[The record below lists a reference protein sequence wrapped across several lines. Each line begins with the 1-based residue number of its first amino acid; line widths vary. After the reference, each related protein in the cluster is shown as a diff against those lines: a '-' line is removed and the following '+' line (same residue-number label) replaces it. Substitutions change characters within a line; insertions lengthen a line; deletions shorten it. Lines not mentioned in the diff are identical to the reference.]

1 MDNVSEYSVF
11 AKRVGLVGVVQTL
24 AGLKGLLILPIL
36 TKVLGASD
44 YGIWATVLVTVAL
57 VQPLIKLGLDNS
69 ILRFLAA
76 KRKEEIVQG
85 VITTLCVVLF
95 TGAIASLALFF
106 SSDLFATTFLKEE
119 AAASVIRV
127 ASCLL
132 ILETMNV
139 VTIGSFRVF
148 GQIKRYSVVT
158 MLQTL
163 LEIGLVAFFVLS
175 GHGLMGAVIA
185 LIITKA
191 VALAV
196 ALSFIISHAGLAR
209 PDFSVLPVYF
219 RYGLPLVPTLLFEF
233 VIALTDRYVIGGFL
247 GAASVGAYSAAY
259 GIGSV
264 VLMFSVYI
272 MYILRPTVFKGYD
285 EGRID
290 TVKTYLSYS
299 WKYLLMLSIP
309 AAFGLT
315 ILSEPLLAS
324 LTTAEF
330 VATGKFIIPLVAF
343 SMIIFGMEQI
353 FGTVVLLSKRS
364 GIFPAVFGAAA
375 AVNLGLNLILIPR
388 WGVITAAVTTL
399 IAYALAAAIMYQQ
412 SRKYMKFRIDPV
424 FITKSVLASGL
435 MALAIWAFQPVGAL
449 RIALSVVFGAAIYFA
464 VLLLLRGFTKAETGF
479 VIQFFKETVRLV
491 FRRR

>member
-11 AKRVGLVGVVQTL
+11 AKRVGLVGVVQTFTS
-24 AGLKGLLILPIL
+24 LKGLIILPIL

-57 VQPLIKLGLDNS
+57 AQPVIQLGLDNS

-76 KRKEEIVQG
+76 KRKGEIVQG
-85 VITTLCVVLF
+85 VITALCVVLF
-95 TGAIASLALFF
+95 TGAIASLAFFF
-106 SSDLFATTFLKEE
+106 SSDLFATTILKEE
-119 AAASVIRV
+119 AAASIIRV

-158 MLQTL
+158 LLQTL

-175 GHGLMGAVIA
+175 GHGLLGAIIA

-196 ALSFIISHAGLAR
+196 ALSFIISYAGFVR
-209 PDFSVLPVYF
+209 PDFSVLPAYL
-219 RYGLPLVPTLLFEF
+219 RYGLPLVPTVLFGF
-233 VIALTDRYVIGGFL
+233 VIASTDRYVIGGFL
-247 GAASVGAYSAAY
+247 GAASVGTYSAAY
-259 GIGSV
+259 GIGGV
-264 VLMFSVYI
+264 VLLFGAYI
-272 MYILRPTVFKGYD
+272 MYILRPTVYKAYD

-309 AAFGLT
+309 AAFGLA
-315 ILSEPLLAS
+315 IMSEPLLAS

-343 SMIIFGMEQI
+343 SMIIYGMGQI
-353 FGTVVLLSKRS
+353 FGAVVLLSKRS
-364 GIFPAVFGAAA
+364 GIFPLVFGAAA
-375 AVNLGLNLILIPR
+375 AVNLGLNIWLIPR
-388 WGVITAAVTTL
+388 WGIITAAVTTL
-399 IAYALAAAIMYQQ
+399 IAYALATAIMYQQ
-412 SRKYMKFRIDPV
+412 SRKYMKFKLDPV
-424 FITKSVLASGL
+424 FIIKSVLASGL
-435 MALAIWAFQPVGAL
+435 MVLAIWAFQPVGAL
-449 RIALSVVFGAAIYFA
+449 RIVLSVVFGAAIYFVA
-464 VLLLLRGFTKAETGF
+464 LFLLRGFTRTETGF
-479 VIQFFKETVRLV
+479 VIQFFKETVRTV